1 MSRITD
7 LPDDFDEALDLD
19 KVPEPETSIEDLY
32 YEQFQK
38 DGVKKPNDSTKSF
51 EEIMSDFSKT
61 PLFMNNLDVAGEAG
75 MRLLSKID
83 NTSLNK
89 VRRWTK

>member
-7 LPDDFDEALDLD
+7 LPDDFDESLDLD
-19 KVPEPETSIEDLY
+19 KVPDSEASIEDWY

-51 EEIMSDFSKT
+51 EKIMSDFSKT

-75 MRLLSKID
+75 M
-83 NTSLNK
+83 
-89 VRRWTK
+89 

>member
-7 LPDDFDEALDLD
+7 LPDDFDESLDLD
-19 KVPEPETSIEDLY
+19 KVPDPEASIEDLY

-38 DGVKKPNDSTKSF
+38 DGVKRPNDSTKSF

-75 MRLLSKID
+75 MRLLSNID

-89 VRRWTK
+89 VCRWTK